1 MANEATAELY
11 TRQSGLNKAKLKT
24 DYDQYLADL
33 ASQYGL
39 STKQLDTN
47 LESRGILRSGEAG
60 ESRTRLS
67 AAEEA
72 ARTAAKSNYDYN
84 TATEDVDLMTRL
96 AGLQA
101 GSAGS
106 GGSGGGSGGGGG
118 TGGGGGNTGDGST
131 TPPVLYRSP
140 MDPAFDGMRNRGP
153 RPSVRPERAPGS
165 PGNPNAVRPGTTTP
179 APAVRPVYGGGTTQ
193 GQLPQVALPTP
204 AVRPVR
210 DATPRPAVPATVVNM
225 PRPGTTT
232 PAPRATPAP
241 TPAPVVTPTPA
252 RTGTADTM
260 ARSAPATPA
269 LPDLSGVNWAGLG
282 KMIEDNKKPKP
293 AAVAKPATT
302 RVNPVAARLR

>member
-11 TRQSGLNKAKLKT
+11 TRQSGLNKAKFRT
-24 DYDQYLADL
+24 DYEQYLADL
-33 ASQYGL
+33 ATKYGV
-39 STKQLDTN
+39 SNDQLNAN
-47 LESRGILRSGEAG
+47 LEARGILRSGEAG
-60 ESRTRLS
+60 TARTRLS

-72 ARTAAKSNYDYN
+72 ARTTAQSNFDYN
-84 TATEDVDLMTRL
+84 VANEDVSLAQRL
-96 AGLQA
+96 AGLMT
-101 GSAGS
+101 
-106 GGSGGGSGGGGG
+106 GGSGGGGGGG
-118 TGGGGGNTGDGST
+118 TGGGSSGGGTGDESTGGGNT
-131 TPPVLYRSP
+131 PAPVFYRSP
-140 MDPAFDGMRNRGP
+140 TDPAFDDMRDRGP
-153 RPSVRPERAPGS
+153 RPSAPVE
-165 PGNPNAVRPGTTTP
+165 AVATP
-179 APAVRPVYGGGTTQ
+179 TPVVYGGGTTQ

-232 PAPRATPAP
+232 PAATPAP
-241 TPAPVVTPTPA
+241 TPAPAPVVTPAPA

-269 LPDLSGVNWAGLG
+269 LPDLSGVDWAGLG

>member
-11 TRQSGLNKAKLKT
+11 RRQSGLNKAKFKT
-24 DYDQYLADL
+24 DYDQYLEDL
-33 ASQYGL
+33 ATKYGV
-39 STKQLDTN
+39 SNDQLNAN

-60 ESRTRLS
+60 TARTRLS

-72 ARTAAKSNYDYN
+72 ARTGAKSTFDYN
-84 TATEDVDLMTRL
+84 IDTEDVDLMTKL
-96 AGLQA
+96 AALQA
-101 GSAGS
+101 GSGSS
-106 GGSGGGSGGGGG
+106 GGSGGSGGGGG
-118 TGGGGGNTGDGST
+118 TGDTTGGNTGDGST
-131 TPPVLYRSP
+131 TPPVFYRSP
-140 MDPAFDGMRNRGP
+140 TDPAFDDMRNRGP
-153 RPSVRPERAPGS
+153 RPSAPVE
-165 PGNPNAVRPGTTTP
+165 AVATP
-179 APAVRPVYGGGTTQ
+179 TPVVYGGGTTQ

-232 PAPRATPAP
+232 PAATPS
-241 TPAPVVTPTPA
+241 PVVYSG
-252 RTGTADTM
+252 GTTQGALPQ
-260 ARSAPATPA
+260 APLPKA
-269 LPDLSGVNWAGLG
+269 PDLSGVDWAGLG